1 MAVKLQLNLYAKK
14 FQKVDKKLKNMI
26 YHSSIVRKAMLIFLK
41 GSCIMVNK
49 IEISHV
55 DKFYGRK
62 KALKDVTL
70 TINQGMFGLLGR
82 NGAGK
87 TTLMKCLATLHT
99 IQNGSIK
106 ICGIPIK
113 NSKEIRSITGYLPQD
128 FSMYPTMTVQ
138 ESLDYLGLLSE
149 MENSLRKKRVE
160 MLLKRVNLTEHR
172 NKKVKALSG
181 GMKRRLGIAQ
191 ALLHDPKVLIVDEP
205 TAGLDPEE
213 RIRFRNLLCE
223 VAEERIVILSTH
235 IVGDIEA
242 TCEDIAIMNNGKI
255 LWQGTV
261 SNLLENAY
269 GKVFTVNVDKKYLA
283 EIKKQFIVTG
293 MLVQNEYATVRIIS
307 ENQPEIGANLTE
319 PNLEDAYMYCLYS
332 NGCDISGGV

>member
-1 MAVKLQLNLYAKK
+1 M
-14 FQKVDKKLKNMI
+14 D
-26 YHSSIVRKAMLIFLK
+26 
-41 GSCIMVNK
+41 NK
-49 IEISHV
+49 IVIQNV

-62 KALKDVTL
+62 QALKDVSL

-87 TTLMKCLATLHT
+87 TTLMKTLATLHCKR
-99 IQNGSIK
+99 NGSITV
-106 ICGIPIK
+106 CGIPIENVK
-113 NSKEIRSITGYLPQD
+113 DIRKITGYLPQD
-128 FSMYPTMTVQ
+128 FSMYPSMTVM
-138 ESLDYLGLLSE
+138 ESLDYLGVLSG
-149 MENSLRKKRVE
+149 MDNNLRKERCSL
-160 MLLKRVNLTEHR
+160 LLKRVNLTEHK

-242 TCEDIAIMNNGKI
+242 TCEDIAIMNDGEI

-261 SNLLENAY
+261 SDLIRSAE
-269 GKVFTVNVDKKYLA
+269 GKVFTVQA
-283 EIKKQFIVTG
+283 PKQELPHIRKNYIVTG
-293 MLVQNEYATVRIIS
+293 MLTQNEYTTVRLIS
-307 ENQPEIGANLTE
+307 NNIPDLEGVITAY
-319 PNLEDAYMYCLYS
+319 PNVEDAYMYCLYS
-332 NGCDISGGV
+332 NGCDISGGEE